1 MGNSIQSI
9 SKQLRSLVWHRHWKN
24 IQVVNPAAHMGIGAA
39 NFLSA
44 EEADAQLGDLLKRW
58 GQDPVHP
65 ASEAYRQLAET
76 LLSKMVERSKAHA
89 ETPAGTRKRKRS
101 PSGDRRP
108 SGFRCWLTARASPW

>member
-65 ASEAYRQLAET
+65 ASEAYGQLAET
-76 LLSKMVERSKAHA
+76 LLSKMVEKSKAHT
-89 ETPAGTRKRKRS
+89 ETPAGTG
-101 PSGDRRP
+101 SGKGLHP
-108 SGFRCWLTARASPW
+108 GTGGPHGPARMPPMLA